1 MRTRAWWL
9 GALAAVAL
17 AHAARAEDEGD
28 VDVAD
33 GRPESGGAPDS
44 AEQERLDALVQQL
57 SPECRAE
64 VQGAYADGSSLSD
77 SCKAEIQTV
86 LQQLGGKADDGTPK
100 SDPRPAILAFVT
112 LLFAGL
118 GGFWFYASTNLVPK
132 DIAPKKK
139 LAAKALRH
147 KMKEQRER
155 HVSEGGELVKEAN
168 WRR

>member
-33 GRPESGGAPDS
+33 ARPESGGTPDS

-64 VQGAYADGSSLSD
+64 VQGSYADGSQVSD
-77 SCKAEIQTV
+77 SCRAEIQAV
-86 LQQLGGKADDGTPK
+86 LQQSGGKADDGTPK

-118 GGFWFYASTNLVPK
+118 GGFWLYASTNLVPK

-139 LAAKALRH
+139 LSAAKALKQ

-155 HVSEGGELVKEAN
+155 QGMIE
-168 WRR
+168 